1 MFFMAGRYT
10 HIDRLIYDSGGHRLN
25 HDGFCVNEFGLRCVS
40 DVDAAVKTGL
50 ADAYRYTNIG
60 SLHGGGKKDY
70 HDGEQKMFHA
80 LLLFIGA
87 YNERSTTLNETV
99 QLWFTSA

>member
-1 MFFMAGRYT
+1 
-10 HIDRLIYDSGGHRLN
+10 
-25 HDGFCVNEFGLRCVS
+25 
-40 DVDAAVKTGL
+40 L
-50 ADAYRYTNIG
+50 ADTHRYTNIG

-80 LLLFIGA
+80 SLLFIGV
-87 YNERSTTLNETV
+87 YNECSIVVNETV